1 VVIAAAT
8 WLTEEAP
15 TIVDYLGNVELTSGE
30 MSQMLS
36 WADENGA
43 DAEETARHFLA
54 SQQDVWTDW
63 VPAEVAE
70 RVNAAVA
77 M

>member
-1 VVIAAAT
+1 
-8 WLTEEAP
+8 
-15 TIVDYLGNVELTSGE
+15 
-30 MSQMLS
+30 MLS